1 MEFYQNNKYFFI
13 VCEHLS
19 GGELFDRIMDCE
31 FFSEHSAAI
40 IMKQLLSAIVYL
52 HSQGFIHRD
61 LKPENIIFETW
72 DPKRGVHAGSK
83 IKVID
88 FGTSCAFEKGSKLK
102 KKLGTPYYIAPE
114 VLKKSYDERCDVWS
128 CGVIMYILLC
138 GYPPFNGPNDK
149 IIFQSVLDGKFTFP
163 EEDWSGVS
171 NQAKNLMKKMLVHDF
186 NKRQTAGE
194 CMTDDWF
201 KLKISATTKS
211 HETSK
216 VLGNLK
222 NFRTASK
229 LQKAI
234 LLYIISF
241 FDMKEEKDELLKTF
255 QEIDLNNDGQLT
267 KDELLIGYKNIMGED
282 EATKEVERIYQ
293 VIDVNNTDAIDFTEF
308 LLATVNYQ
316 KLLNENKMST
326 VFQMIDSDGSG
337 EISRQ
342 EIKEFFSMSGGDEA
356 FVSEMI
362 QEVDANGDG
371 EISYVEFKEMM
382 GKMVLKF

>member
-1 MEFYQNNKYFFI
+1 
-13 VCEHLS
+13 
-19 GGELFDRIMDCE
+19 MDCE

-40 IMKQLLSAIVYL
+40 IMQQLLSAVVYL
-52 HSQGFIHRD
+52 HNQGFIHRD

-128 CGVIMYILLC
+128 SGVIMYILLC

-149 IIFQSVLDGKFTFP
+149 IIFQSVLDGKFSFP

-171 NQAKNLMKKMLVHDF
+171 NQAKNLIKKMLVHDF
-186 NKRQTAGE
+186 NRRQTAGE
-194 CMTDDWF
+194 CLTDEWF
-201 KLKISATTKS
+201 KMKINTTNKT
-211 HETSK
+211 HDTNK

-222 NFRTASK
+222 NFRTGSK
-229 LQKAI
+229 LQKAV

-241 FDMKEEKDELLKTF
+241 FDMKEEKDDLLKTF
-255 QEIDLNNDGQLT
+255 KEIDLNNDGQLT
-267 KDELLIGYKNIMGED
+267 KDELLTGYKNIMGED
-282 EATKEVERIYQ
+282 EAQKEVERIFST
-293 VIDVNNTDAIDFTEF
+293 IDVNNTEAIDFTEF

-316 KLLNENKMST
+316 KLLNESKMST

-337 EISRQ
+337 EISRK
-342 EIKEFFSMSGGDEA
+342 EIKEFFSMSGGDEG

-362 QEVDANGDG
+362 QEVDTNGDG
-371 EISYVEFKEMM
+371 DISYEEFKEMM
-382 GKMVLKF
+382 GKMVLRF